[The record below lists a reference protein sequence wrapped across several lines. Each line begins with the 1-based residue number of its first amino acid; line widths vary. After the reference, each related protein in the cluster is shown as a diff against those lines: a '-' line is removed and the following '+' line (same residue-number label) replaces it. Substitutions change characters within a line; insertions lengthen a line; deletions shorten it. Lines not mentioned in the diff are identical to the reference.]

1 MESAAQRKATTN
13 YRKGKTKSLSI
24 TLFPK
29 DQDII
34 DWLDKQ
40 PRKAQYIR
48 DLIRNDMAAKEHTMH
63 EKYPRNYKF
72 VSADGQNVEV
82 KVSGDYQI
90 SSDHDWDVLTDTDQ
104 AFIEQDDGSGVMDWL
119 DENVQLEDNQR
130 HFAENM
136 IVTVMAYNDMTFE
149 QLLDYQAEYES
160 KKH

>member
-48 DLIRNDMAAKEHTMH
+48 DLIRNDMAAKEHTMY
-63 EKYPRNYKF
+63 EKYPRNY
-72 VSADGQNVEV
+72 
-82 KVSGDYQI
+82 I
-90 SSDHDWDVLTDTDQ
+90 SVLSYG
-104 AFIEQDDGSGVMDWL
+104 AI
-119 DENVQLEDNQR
+119 
-130 HFAENM
+130 
-136 IVTVMAYNDMTFE
+136 
-149 QLLDYQAEYES
+149 
-160 KKH
+160 